1 MIDKTLTFILGE
13 VNTLLS
19 NRYRSAEDPAV
30 LSSLSNPD
38 GTVPPAIE
46 NKIVLSLINVEREAA
61 ANGSSWPM
69 RTEGNG
75 FGRVSPP
82 LGMNLLV
89 MVTACFQTNYAE
101 GLKLLSSV
109 VGLFQGKPSFSA
121 QNTAAFPQG
130 MDKLS
135 VEMVNLSLQEINN
148 VWSVLGAKY
157 MPSVAYKIRM
167 LVIQENLLAERVP
180 AITAPSPQVKG

>member
-1 MIDKTLTFILGE
+1 MIDKTLTFILE
-13 VNTLLS
+13 EINTLLS
-19 NRYRSAEDPAV
+19 NRYQNSESPAV

-38 GTVPPAIE
+38 GTIPPAIE

-69 RTEGNG
+69 RMEGNA

-89 MVTACFQTNYAE
+89 MVTACFQSNYAE
-101 GLKLLSSV
+101 GLKLLSAV
-109 VGLFQGKPSFSA
+109 VGLFQGKPSFTA
-121 QNTAAFPQG
+121 QNTPGFPPG

-135 VEMVNLSLQEINN
+135 VEMVNLSIQEINN
-148 VWSVLGAKY
+148 VWSVLAGKY

-167 LVIQENLLAERVP
+167 LVIQENWFAERIP
-180 AITAPSPQVKG
+180 AVTAPSPEVKS